1 MIRPALRPLLAALAL
16 AACSVNERAARR
28 NAGAECIDCHR
39 PGGKDPD
46 HLFTAGGTVYGSPT
60 AAADG
65 GVGGVEIV
73 IADARG
79 RVVRLTSNEAG
90 NFWTGD
96 RLEFPVSV
104 RAGRPGADGGTG
116 VPSPPCLSGRC
127 NQCHA
132 VPASGGTRGRIAAA
146 P

>member
-16 AACSVNERAARR
+16 AACSVSERAARR

-46 HLFTAGGTVYGSPT
+46 HLFTAGGTVYGFPT

-73 IADARG
+73 ITDARG
-79 RVVRLTSNEAG
+79 RVVRLTSNAVG
-90 NFWTGD
+90 NFWTD
-96 RLEFPVSV
+96 ARLDFPVAV
-104 RAGRPGADGGTG
+104 RARRPGADGGTDPAS
-116 VPSPPCLSGRC
+116 PSCLSGRC
-127 NQCHA
+127 NQCHT
-132 VPASGGTRGRIAAA
+132 VPASGSARGRIAAA